1 MRKVYAKNPAE
12 IGELIIDNPAPKK
25 KKKVKKDPR
34 RVAAGKQSW
43 KTRQQNKKPK
53 KGNRMN
59 PEKYAKTGKS
69 MLIKSGVIAV
79 GTFGGVR
86 LSQYLLDK
94 FGQNLPAAVR
104 QYGPIAI
111 PAVAGIV
118 IGTKAKQKNH
128 LAQGV
133 ANGMV
138 FAAVSAGLN
147 RVLPSSVTGG
157 LSDAIGYEKSSM
169 LADGNLIVTPEGMV
183 MDNQGV
189 PYGKAVLQLE
199 EPKKPVALKR
209 GAAVLLESENW
220 ENTSESWN

>member
-12 IGELIIDNPAPKK
+12 IGELIIDNPAPK

-43 KTRQQNKKPK
+43 KTRQQNKKHK

-69 MLIKSGVIAV
+69 MLMKSGIIAV

-147 RVLPSSVTGG
+147 RVLPASVTGQG
-157 LSDAIGYEKSSM
+157 LSDAIGFDKSSM
-169 LADGNLIVTPEGMV
+169 LADGNMIVTPDGMV
-183 MDNQGV
+183 MDKEGN
-189 PYGKAVLQLE
+189 PFGKAVLQLE
-199 EPKKPVALKR
+199 EPKAAPSSKPFFF
-209 GAAVLLESENW
+209 EEQENW
-220 ENTSESWN
+220 ETAGEQYG